1 MSVLRGIVRL
11 ARFRAEG
18 FAEFDTTNRA
28 LLTSLVPLIVFPV
41 LMQIT
46 QGLWTQAL
54 FDLFF
59 TTVTLL
65 TPLVVT
71 EFLARR
77 WGREALWVRF
87 AVASNWCQWV
97 LPAMLM
103 VALLVLRIGAHL
115 GLPMDGNVIAP
126 CLVVLA
132 LYGIVLQWFLARRGL
147 DLSAGKAV
155 LMVLAADL
163 STALL
168 VGVPTM
174 LESVQ

>member
-28 LLTSLVPLIVFPV
+28 FLTSLVPLIVFPV

-59 TTVTLL
+59 TIVTLL
-65 TPLVVT
+65 TPLLVT
-71 EFLARR
+71 EFLSRR
-77 WGREALWVRF
+77 WGRQALWVRF

-103 VALLVLRIGAHL
+103 VVLLVLRIGSHL
-115 GLPMDGNVIAP
+115 GLPLDGNVIAP

-168 VGVPTM
+168 VGVPMM
-174 LESVQ
+174 LESVP